1 MKRPIPVVL
10 TAILLG
16 LMAALQLLFAV
27 LMIAVGFIVLKQG
40 MPPSAG
46 PQPFPPSMMPAL
58 MFGMSVLFAAFAV
71 WFILTLIGLVRLRSW
86 ARYSVLVIA
95 GLMAGFGG
103 ISMLTSFA
111 MPFMMPAIPTAPGQ
125 PAADP
130 GTMRVIFFVT
140 GAVYG
145 LVTALGVALLVYF
158 NLAKTRAL
166 FLLSAPVAIGPP
178 NTSTGRA
185 RPTAVT
191 VISWMYMICGPLCCL
206 YVFVPFPA
214 FFLGFVLYSFAAH
227 CMYAL
232 IGILTFVIGYGLY
245 RLREAAR
252 LGVYA
257 LFALC
262 PIQTVVLLTPWG
274 TRQFRLCM
282 DAMNAVM
289 YAGRQAPPNVFAS
302 PGVIVFF
309 MLLTTALYGI
319 VLWLLHRHR
328 VAFTPAPAPPPMPV
342 QPEPQ
347 EGLTR

>member
-1 MKRPIPVVL
+1 M
-10 TAILLG
+10 
-16 LMAALQLLFAV
+16 
-27 LMIAVGFIVLKQG
+27 MIAVGFMVHKEG

-46 PQPFPPSMMPAL
+46 PQPFPPSLMPAF

-71 WFILTLIGLVRLRSW
+71 WFILTLIGLVRLRFW
-86 ARYSVLVIA
+86 ARYSLLVIA
-95 GLMAGFGG
+95 GLMAALGG
-103 ISMLTSFA
+103 ISMVTSFA
-111 MPFMMPAIPTAPGQ
+111 MPFLMPALSATPNQ
-125 PAADP
+125 SAADP
-130 GTMRVIFFVT
+130 GIMRIIFFVT
-140 GAVYG
+140 GAFYG
-145 LVTALGVALLVYF
+145 LVAALGVALLVYF
-158 NLAKTRAL
+158 NLARTRAL
-166 FLLSAPVAIGPP
+166 FLLSAPVSVGPP

-185 RPTAVT
+185 RPTSIT

-214 FFLGFVLYSFAAH
+214 FILGFILYGFAAH

-232 IGILTFVIGYGLY
+232 IGIITFVIGYGLF

-262 PIQTVVLLTPWG
+262 PVQTVVLLTPWG
-274 TRQFRLCM
+274 ARQFRLCM
-282 DAMNAVM
+282 DAINAAT
-289 YAGRQAPPNVFAS
+289 YAGRQPPPNVFAS

-328 VAFTPAPAPPPMPV
+328 VAFTPAPSPPSLPSYS
-342 QPEPQ
+342 EPI
-347 EGLTR
+347 EGLTP